1 MPPGCRWRRD
11 FLPTDNQQRED
22 QGRWRP
28 AGAVARVTATP
39 AGACAAPRAFP
50 REGARLDGTP
60 LCRVFF
66 RVDVQLPCPLGITRF
81 SSGTFLISFKDKENH
96 LRSVPGGD
104 ECGQPADLQ
113 GHPGCPH
120 PGERAPPSP
129 ARPPRCGPSRSR
141 DGSVSPGPL
150 LTSRL
155 RKCLSSAENGRTE
168 QVHFGKQ
175 RGKLPLRP

>member
-11 FLPTDNQQRED
+11 FLPADNQQRED
-22 QGRWRP
+22 QGRRRP

-50 REGARLDGTP
+50 REGARLDGTL

-66 RVDVQLPCPLGITRF
+66 RVDVQLPCPLRITRF

-129 ARPPRCGPSRSR
+129 ARPPA
-141 DGSVSPGPL
+141 
-150 LTSRL
+150 T
-155 RKCLSSAENGRTE
+155 
-168 QVHFGKQ
+168 
-175 RGKLPLRP
+175 LRPLTLQGWQRLPRATSDLSVKKMFVLCRKWQN

>member
-50 REGARLDGTP
+50 REGARLDGTL

-66 RVDVQLPCPLGITRF
+66 RVDVQLPCPLRITRF